1 MRLGKR
7 RVLLCSCE
15 DTMTLDGPRL
25 AESLEAEGA
34 PQLCRQLCRSE
45 IATLLEAARDSEDGL
60 LVACTQEGLTFQE
73 QLEAAQ
79 PVGERGNGGCWQR
92 ASLFADLRVD
102 GCRARPSR
110 QR

>member
-79 PVGERGNGGCWQR
+79 ELFQHTRAERAPSSRKRRSTRPWFP
-92 ASLFADLRVD
+92 AS
-102 GCRARPSR
+102 P
-110 QR
+110 